1 MRTSPDQLLRVV
13 CFGPSPK
20 GPSHNPEER
29 FTAETKAQSS
39 LVTEESRLN
48 RADEKPA
55 NSSSPLAVPSPT
67 AGHDVLCRALLS
79 AVLDPTLAFDL
90 QGTIVTASA
99 SVETVLGYAP
109 AELAGRNINLLM
121 AEPYHS
127 QHDSNLAKYARTGE
141 TNILGRTREFEVVH
155 KQGHHIVCELSV
167 ARADIPGGEPL
178 LIGSFRDV
186 TQRRAAEV
194 ALGESE
200 RRFRAIFDRSYQFM
214 GLLRTDGT
222 VLEVNQAALDA
233 IGATRQQAIGLKF
246 WDTPWWSTDAV
257 EREHAR
263 QAVADAA
270 QGRFVRFETTQRG
283 ADGQPIAVDFSI
295 NPVRDA
301 EGRVALLIHEGR
313 NISELKRA
321 QRAETGVLRALAT
334 IGENAA
340 MLAHEIKNPI
350 TAVNLALRAVSK
362 HLCEDERVVLEDL
375 VARMQRLEAL
385 MRRTLFFT
393 KPLDLRLTR
402 VDARELVDAA
412 IKFQRPEIVKRGADL
427 RIEVEERL
435 ELACDR
441 QLLDEVLTNL
451 IRNSLE
457 AVPERPR
464 LAVTAQ
470 RAGSGT
476 LFIVEDNGPGIP
488 ESLRATLF
496 KPFAT
501 TKTEGTGLGLAFCRK
516 VVEEHGG
523 TIEAKAS
530 PLGGARFEVRIP
542 HQP

>member
-1 MRTSPDQLLRVV
+1 M
-13 CFGPSPK
+13 
-20 GPSHNPEER
+20 
-29 FTAETKAQSS
+29 
-39 LVTEESRLN
+39 N
-48 RADEKPA
+48 RADERTAK
-55 NSSSPLAVPSPT
+55 SRSPLPTGSNAPVPSAPT
-67 AGHDVLCRALLS
+67 HDALYRALLS
-79 AVLDPTLAFDL
+79 AVLDPTIAIDL

-99 SVETVLGYAP
+99 SVETVFGYSP
-109 AELAGRNINLLM
+109 AELAGRNIKLLM
-121 AEPYHS
+121 PEPHHT
-127 QHDSNLAKYARTGE
+127 QHDGYLAKYARTGE

-155 KQGHHIVCELSV
+155 KLGHNIVCELSV

-178 LIGSFRDV
+178 FIGSFRDV

-246 WDTPWWSTDAV
+246 WDTPWWSTDPG
-257 EREHAR
+257 ERARAR
-263 QAVADAA
+263 QAVDDAA
-270 QGRFVRFETTQRG
+270 QGQFVRFETTHRG
-283 ADGQPIAVDFSI
+283 ADGLPISVDFSL

-301 EGRVALLIHEGR
+301 DGKVALLIPEGR

-321 QRAETGVLRALAT
+321 QRAETAMLRALAT

-350 TAVNLALRAVSK
+350 TAVNVALRAVSK
-362 HLCEDERVVLEDL
+362 QLGEDDRVVLEDL
-375 VARMQRLEAL
+375 VTRMQRLEAL
-385 MRRTLFFT
+385 MRRTLSFT
-393 KPLDLRLTR
+393 KPLDLKLARID
-402 VDARELVDAA
+402 VRELVDAA
-412 IKFQRPEIVKRGADL
+412 VKSQRPEIVKRGAELKVDVE
-427 RIEVEERL
+427 RGIELV
-435 ELACDR
+435 CDR

-464 LAVTAQ
+464 LALTAS
-470 RAGSGT
+470 RAGRGT
-476 LFIVEDNGPGIP
+476 LFVVEDNGPGIP
-488 ESLRATLF
+488 ESLRNTLF
-496 KPFAT
+496 KPFST
-501 TKTEGTGLGLAFCRK
+501 TKATGTGLGLAFCRK

-542 HQP
+542 NPS